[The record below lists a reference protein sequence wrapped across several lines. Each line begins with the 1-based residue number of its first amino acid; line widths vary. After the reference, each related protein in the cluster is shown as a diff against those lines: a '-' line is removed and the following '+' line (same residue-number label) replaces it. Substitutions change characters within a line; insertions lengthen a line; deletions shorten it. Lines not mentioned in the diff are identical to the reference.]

1 MVNETIDTGPNGG
14 KQERID
20 GSISTFFRVLGVMF
34 FVFLVWLAIFV
45 GHSGR
50 ITEWTQQY
58 GFLKNIFG
66 EGASHDH
73 YASLLIAQDKI
84 SNLASTQKM
93 LEDTLVKF
101 KEIGVSTGR
110 QCSNTSKAV
119 GREGRAL
126 SHQVHALNERAES
139 MHQICRNLESLLD
152 ERNRVVKQK

>member
-1 MVNETIDTGPNGG
+1 MGSETIDTGANGG
-14 KQERID
+14 EQKKID
-20 GSISTFFRVLGVMF
+20 GSISTFFRILGVMF

-50 ITEWTQQY
+50 VTEWTEQY

-84 SNLASTQKM
+84 SNLTNTQKM
-93 LEDTLVKF
+93 LEDTLEKF
-101 KEIGVSTGR
+101 EEIGKSTGR

-126 SHQVHALNERAES
+126 SLQVHALNERTES
-139 MHQICRNLESLLD
+139 MHKLCGNLESLLD
-152 ERNRVVKQK
+152 ERNRIVKQK